1 MTIFHQIKS
10 DTQQIKAV
18 RLRSEINNSPYTQA
32 EFLDIL
38 LTGNSLDLCAKAAK
52 LLFEVLIADR
62 KSTRLNSS
70 HKHRSRMPSSA

>member
-38 LTGNSLDLCAKAAK
+38 LTGNSLEDVYKRQRFKCTDSQIVSIFQIHLT
-52 LLFEVLIADR
+52 VI
-62 KSTRLNSS
+62 
-70 HKHRSRMPSSA
+70 